1 MRYLFAVMAEVNGT
15 VNADAGEMAAI
26 DAFNEK
32 LQSRGH
38 LVMAAGVATPDRSMV
53 FDNRGGH
60 GSTVDG
66 PAVNSE
72 LFMAGFWVIDASD
85 DAVARALATE
95 ASRACNRIIEMR
107 PFLG

>member
-15 VNADAGEMAAI
+15 ITADAGEMAAI

-32 LQSRGH
+32 LRSRGH
-38 LVMAAGVATPDRSMV
+38 LVMAAGVATPDKSMV
-53 FDNRGGH
+53 FDDRDGR